1 MSWTLNYQRGPNRQW
16 RILGKSGGWG
26 ESEKIGKRLRWGDS
40 VKIGKRWLREICSQL
55 QVGCMLPLSYC
66 SLHLW
71 WFDLSWSLLH
81 STTCTLLERRN
92 VTMDIRDTIWNSSCC
107 HKFSVRLIRVSIETA
122 LLDMKVSLAPT
133 HVIHLLEFWYPTLGI
148 GTYLGR
154 GVLAMW
160 HLKLPLKMEETSP
173 NPLFQ
178 ALP

>member
-40 VKIGKRWLREICSQL
+40 GKLAIGKRWLREICSQL

-107 HKFSVRLIRVSIETA
+107 HKFSVRLNRVKHWNRVIRHESVSST
-122 LLDMKVSLAPT
+122 
-133 HVIHLLEFWYPTLGI
+133 YPCHPSAWVLI
-148 GTYLGR
+148 SYLGH
-154 GVLAMW
+154 W
-160 HLKLPLKMEETSP
+160 
-173 NPLFQ
+173 NLFRQ
-178 ALP
+178 GCLSE